1 MKLGE
6 SSITKLL
13 WYYSLPSLVG
23 TLAGALYNIIDRIY
37 IGQGVGALAISGL
50 ALTFPIMNLL
60 GAFGMLVGHG
70 AAARVSLLLGN
81 GNTREANAILPNTL
95 ILSLFFYLIVSS
107 LCYIFLDPILY
118 AFGGSEQTLPYARE
132 YLRIIIPG
140 HIFTS
145 LSYAYTN
152 IMRASGHPMRAM
164 NTLILGALLNVI
176 LDPIFIFAFD
186 MGIRGAAYA
195 TVLSMFV
202 SCTWIMHFFFR
213 KDNTLSFKIQSNN
226 TTISKVQESTYCP
239 PVLGGRKLR
248 ARKCRAKL
256 ACAMPNVS
264 NLDEVNQAKGGG
276 NSQLSTFNLELMLSI
291 LSIGLSSF
299 LLHTAT
305 SLVNV
310 LMNHT
315 LQNYGGDLAIG
326 AFGIMTSFTSLIVMA
341 IVGMAQG
348 MQPIVGYNY
357 GAQQFDRVRTTLKIC
372 TVTATII
379 TTIGCICAVSFPNL
393 IARCFTSD
401 PELLRITTNG
411 LRIYTSTFFVVG
423 FHIIITNYFQSIGRA
438 GVSIFLSL
446 SRQILLLI
454 PFILLFP
461 PLWNL
466 NGAWLAQPTSNIISA
481 IVAIII
487 LSIHLKKLNN

>member
-6 SSITKLL
+6 SPIPKLL
-13 WYYSLPSLVG
+13 WYYSLPSLIG
-23 TLAGALYNIIDRIY
+23 TLAGVLYNIIDRIY

-81 GNTREANAILPNTL
+81 GKKEEANAILPNTFA
-95 ILSLFFYLIVSS
+95 LSLFFYLIVSS
-107 LCYIFLDPILY
+107 LTFIFLEPILY
-118 AFGGSEQTLPYARE
+118 AFGASEQTLPYASE
-132 YLRIIIPG
+132 YLKIIIPG

-152 IMRASGHPMRAM
+152 IMRASGHPMIAM
-164 NTLILGALLNVI
+164 NTLILGALLNI
-176 LDPIFIFAFD
+176 LLDPIFIFWFNL
-186 MGIRGAAYA
+186 GIKGAAYA
-195 TVLSMFV
+195 TVLSMLI
-202 SCTWIMHFFFR
+202 SCLWIMHYFFR
-213 KDNTLSFKIQSNN
+213 KDNTLSF
-226 TTISKVQESTYCP
+226 
-239 PVLGGRKLR
+239 RKLTFNISQFSR
-248 ARKCRAKL
+248 QRLKDLRFSIL
-256 ACAMPNVS
+256 
-264 NLDEVNQAKGGG
+264 
-276 NSQLSTFNLELMLSI
+276 NSQFSI

-315 LQNYGGDLAIG
+315 LQNHGGDLAIG
-326 AFGIMTSFTSLIVMA
+326 AFGIITSFTSLIVMS

-348 MQPIVGYNY
+348 MQPIIGYNY
-357 GAQQFDRVRTTLKIC
+357 GAGLYDRVKTTLKYCISI
-372 TVTATII
+372 ATII
-379 TTIGCICAVSFPNL
+379 TTLGCIIALIFPHY
-393 IARCFTSD
+393 IARLFTID
-401 PELLRITTNG
+401 TNLVNITASG
-411 LRIYTSTFFVVG
+411 LSIYASTFFVVG
-423 FHIIITNYFQSIGRA
+423 FHIIVTNYFQSIGRA

-461 PLWNL
+461 PIWGLT
-466 NGAWLAQPTSNIISA
+466 GAWMAQPVSNIISA
-481 IVAIII
+481 AIAIVI
-487 LSIHLKKLNN
+487 LSLHLKKL

>member
-1 MKLGE
+1 MDLSK

-13 WYYSLPSLVG
+13 WYYSLPSLIG

-95 ILSLFFYLIVSS
+95 ALSLFFYLIVSS
-107 LCYIFLDPILY
+107 LCYIFIDPILY
-118 AFGGSEQTLPYARE
+118 AFGASEQTIPYARE
-132 YLRIIIPG
+132 YLQIIIPG

-164 NTLILGALLNVI
+164 NTLILGAVLNI
-176 LDPIFIFAFD
+176 LLDPIFIFAFNL
-186 MGIRGAAYA
+186 GIKGAAYA
-195 TVLSMFV
+195 TVLSMFI
-202 SCTWIMHFFFR
+202 SCAWIMHFFLR
-213 KDNTLSFKIQSNN
+213 KDNTLSFRSI
-226 TTISKVQESTYCP
+226 V
-239 PVLGGRKLR
+239 
-248 ARKCRAKL
+248 
-256 ACAMPNVS
+256 
-264 NLDEVNQAKGGG
+264 
-276 NSQLSTFNLELMLSI
+276 NSQQSTVKNANNSAFFAEAQNRWLCIVNFALIKSI

-315 LQNYGGDLAIG
+315 LQNHGGDLAIG
-326 AFGIMTSFTSLIVMA
+326 AFGIITSFTSLIVMS

-357 GAQQFDRVRTTLKIC
+357 GAGLYYRVKTTLKYCISI
-372 TVTATII
+372 ATII
-379 TTIGCICAVSFPNL
+379 TTLGCICALIFPHY
-393 IARCFTSD
+393 IARMFTID
-401 PELLRITTNG
+401 TNLVNITTNG
-411 LRIYTSTFFVVG
+411 LSIYASTFFVVG
-423 FHIIITNYFQSIGRA
+423 FHIIVTNYFQSIGRA
-438 GVSIFLSL
+438 KTSIFLSL

-461 PLWNL
+461 PIWGLT
-466 NGAWLAQPTSNIISA
+466 GAWLAQPASNIISA
-481 IVAIII
+481 AIAVII
-487 LSIHLKKLNN
+487 LSVHLKKL

>member
-1 MKLGE
+1 MDLGK

-13 WYYSLPSLVG
+13 WYYSIPSLIG
-23 TLAGALYNIIDRIY
+23 TLANALYNIIDRIY
-37 IGQGVGALAISGL
+37 IGQGVGAIAISGL

-81 GNTREANAILPNTL
+81 NNTREANAILPNTF

-118 AFGGSEQTLPYARE
+118 AFGGSAQTTPYAKE
-132 YLRIIIPG
+132 YLSIIIPG

-145 LSYAYTN
+145 LCYAYTN
-152 IMRASGHPMRAM
+152 ITRASGHPMRAM
-164 NTLILGALLNVI
+164 NTLLLGAILNVL
-176 LDPIFIFAFD
+176 LDPIFIFTFNL
-186 MGIRGAAYA
+186 GIKGAAYA
-195 TVLSMFV
+195 TVISMFI
-202 SCTWIMHFFFR
+202 SCAWIMHFYFR
-213 KDNTLSFKIQSNN
+213 KDNTLSFRTQNTNN
-226 TTISKVQESTYCP
+226 SSFLIPHSS
-239 PVLGGRKLR
+239 LSLKL
-248 ARKCRAKL
+248 
-256 ACAMPNVS
+256 MS
-264 NLDEVNQAKGGG
+264 
-276 NSQLSTFNLELMLSI
+276 SI

-326 AFGIMTSFTSLIVMA
+326 AFGIITSFTSLIVMS

-357 GAQQFDRVRTTLKIC
+357 GAGIYSRVKTTLKYCISIA
-372 TVTATII
+372 TAI
-379 TTIGCICAVSFPNL
+379 TTLGCIASLIFPNY
-393 IARCFTSD
+393 IARLFTSD
-401 PELLRITTNG
+401 THLINITASG
-411 LRIYTSTFFVVG
+411 LSIYASTFFVVG
-423 FHIIITNYFQSIGRA
+423 FHIITTNYFQSIGRA
-438 GVSIFLSL
+438 GISIFLSL

-461 PLWNL
+461 PIWQLK
-466 NGAWLAQPTSNIISA
+466 GAWLAQSASNIIA
-481 IVAIII
+481 AIIAVVI
-487 LSIHLKKLNN
+487 LTIHVRKLSK

>member
-1 MKLGE
+1 MKLRE

-50 ALTFPIMNLL
+50 SLTFPIMNLL

-81 GNTREANAILPNTL
+81 GNSREANAILPNTFV
-95 ILSLFFYLIVSS
+95 LSLFFYLIVSS

-118 AFGGSEQTLPYARE
+118 AFGGSELTIPYARE
-132 YLRIIIPG
+132 YMKIIIPG

-239 PVLGGRKLR
+239 PVLRGRAQR
-248 ARKCRAKL
+248 AEG
-256 ACAMPNVS
+256 VF
-264 NLDEVNQAKGGG
+264 
-276 NSQLSTFNLELMLSI
+276 NSQLSTLNFSIMRSI
-291 LSIGLSSF
+291 LAIGLSSF

-357 GAQQFDRVRTTLKIC
+357 GAMQFDRVRTTLKIC
-372 TVTATII
+372 AVTATVI

>member
-1 MKLGE
+1 M
-6 SSITKLL
+6 
-13 WYYSLPSLVG
+13 VN
-23 TLAGALYNIIDRIY
+23 ALYNIIDRIY

-81 GNTREANAILPNTL
+81 GKKEEANAILPNTFA
-95 ILSLFFYLIVSS
+95 LSLFFYLIISS
-107 LCYIFLDPILY
+107 LTFIFLEPILY
-118 AFGGSEQTLPYARE
+118 AFGASKQTLPYASE
-132 YLRIIIPG
+132 YLKIIIPG

-152 IMRASGHPMRAM
+152 IMRASGHPMIAM
-164 NTLILGALLNVI
+164 NTLIMGALLNVL
-176 LDPIFIFAFD
+176 LDPIFIFWFNL
-186 MGIRGAAYA
+186 GIKGAAYA
-195 TVLSMFV
+195 TVLSMFI
-202 SCTWIMHFFFR
+202 SCAWIMHYFFR
-213 KDNTLSFKIQSNN
+213 KDNTLSFRSI
-226 TTISKVQESTYCP
+226 V
-239 PVLGGRKLR
+239 
-248 ARKCRAKL
+248 
-256 ACAMPNVS
+256 
-264 NLDEVNQAKGGG
+264 
-276 NSQLSTFNLELMLSI
+276 NSQQSTVKNNNNCAFFAKAQYRWLSIINYAIIKSI

-315 LQNYGGDLAIG
+315 LQIHGGDLAIG
-326 AFGIMTSFTSLIVMA
+326 AFGIITSFTSLIVMT

-357 GAQQFDRVRTTLKIC
+357 GAGHYDRVKTTLKYCISI
-372 TVTATII
+372 ATII
-379 TTIGCICAVSFPNL
+379 TTLGCIAALIFPHY
-393 IARCFTSD
+393 IARMFTVDTS
-401 PELLRITTNG
+401 LINITASG
-411 LRIYTSTFFVVG
+411 LSIYASTFFVVG
-423 FHIIITNYFQSIGRA
+423 FHIIVTNYFQSIGRA

-461 PLWNL
+461 PIWGLT
-466 NGAWLAQPTSNIISA
+466 GAWMAQPVSNIISA
-481 IVAIII
+481 AIAIVI
-487 LSIHLKKLNN
+487 LSLHLKKL

>member
-81 GNTREANAILPNTL
+81 GNSREANAILPNTFV
-95 ILSLFFYLIVSS
+95 LSLFFYLIVSP

-118 AFGGSEQTLPYARE
+118 AFGGSELTIPYARE
-132 YLRIIIPG
+132 YMKIIIPG

-176 LDPIFIFAFD
+176 LDPIFIFVFN

-195 TVLSMFV
+195 TVLSMFI
-202 SCTWIMHFFFR
+202 SCTWIMHFFFQ
-213 KDNTLSFKIQSNN
+213 KQNTLNFV
-226 TTISKVQESTYCP
+226 TTDKT
-239 PVLGGRKLR
+239 L
-248 ARKCRAKL
+248 
-256 ACAMPNVS
+256 
-264 NLDEVNQAKGGG
+264 
-276 NSQLSTFNLELMLSI
+276 NSQLSTLNFSIMRSI
-291 LSIGLSSF
+291 LAIGLSSF

-357 GAQQFDRVRTTLKIC
+357 GAMQFDRVRTTLKIC
-372 TVTATII
+372 AVTATII

-487 LSIHLKKLNN
+487 LSIHLKKLDH

>member
-1 MKLGE
+1 MSKNLKKMKLRE

-50 ALTFPIMNLL
+50 SLTFPIMNLL

-81 GNTREANAILPNTL
+81 GNSREANAILPNTFV
-95 ILSLFFYLIVSS
+95 LSLFFYLIVSS

-118 AFGGSEQTLPYARE
+118 AFGGSELTIPYARE
-132 YLRIIIPG
+132 YMKIIIPG

-239 PVLGGRKLR
+239 PVLGGRAQR
-248 ARKCRAKL
+248 AEG
-256 ACAMPNVS
+256 VF
-264 NLDEVNQAKGGG
+264 
-276 NSQLSTFNLELMLSI
+276 NSQLSTLNFSIMRSI
-291 LSIGLSSF
+291 LAIGLSSF

-357 GAQQFDRVRTTLKIC
+357 GAMQFDRVRTTLKIC
-372 TVTATII
+372 AVTATVI

>member
-6 SSITKLL
+6 SPISKLL
-13 WYYSLPSLVG
+13 WYYSLPSLIG
-23 TLAGALYNIIDRIY
+23 TLVNALYNIIDRIY

-81 GNTREANAILPNTL
+81 GNKQKANAILPNTFF
-95 ILSLFFYLIVSS
+95 LSLFFYVIVSS
-107 LCYIFLDPILY
+107 LTFIFLEPILY
-118 AFGGSEQTLPYARE
+118 AFGASEQTLPYASE

-152 IMRASGHPMRAM
+152 IMRASGHPMIAM
-164 NTLILGALLNVI
+164 NTLIMGALLNVL
-176 LDPIFIFAFD
+176 LDPIFIFWFD
-186 MGIRGAAYA
+186 LGIKGAAYA
-195 TVLSMFV
+195 TVISMLI
-202 SCTWIMHFFFR
+202 SCLWIMHYFFR
-213 KDNTLSFKIQSNN
+213 KDNTLTFRIQDTNSSFLIPHSSLSFKLI
-226 TTISKVQESTYCP
+226 K
-239 PVLGGRKLR
+239 
-248 ARKCRAKL
+248 
-256 ACAMPNVS
+256 
-264 NLDEVNQAKGGG
+264 
-276 NSQLSTFNLELMLSI
+276 SI

-315 LQNYGGDLAIG
+315 LQNHGGDLAIG
-326 AFGIMTSFTSLIVMA
+326 AFGIITSFTSLIVTS

-357 GAQQFDRVRTTLKIC
+357 GAGLYNRVKTTLKYCISI
-372 TVTATII
+372 ATII
-379 TTIGCICAVSFPNL
+379 TTLGCIVALIFPHY
-393 IARCFTSD
+393 IARLFTVD
-401 PELLRITTNG
+401 THLVNITASG
-411 LRIYTSTFFVVG
+411 LSIYASTFFVVG
-423 FHIIITNYFQSIGRA
+423 FHIIVTNYFQSIGRA
-438 GVSIFLSL
+438 KISIFLSL

-461 PLWNL
+461 PIWGLT
-466 NGAWLAQPTSNIISA
+466 GAWMAQPVSNIISA
-481 IVAIII
+481 AIAVII
-487 LSIHLKKLNN
+487 LSLHLKKL

>member
-1 MKLGE
+1 MSKNLKKMKLRE

-81 GNTREANAILPNTL
+81 GNSREANAILPNTFA
-95 ILSLFFYLIVSS
+95 LSLFFYLIVSS

-118 AFGGSEQTLPYARE
+118 AFGGSELTIPYARE
-132 YLRIIIPG
+132 YMKIIIPG

-202 SCTWIMHFFFR
+202 SCTWIIHFFFR
-213 KDNTLSFKIQSNN
+213 KDNTLSFRKPTSN
-226 TTISKVQESTYCP
+226 
-239 PVLGGRKLR
+239 
-248 ARKCRAKL
+248 
-256 ACAMPNVS
+256 
-264 NLDEVNQAKGGG
+264 
-276 NSQLSTFNLELMLSI
+276 NSQLSILNSQFSI

-357 GAQQFDRVRTTLKIC
+357 GAMQFDRVRTTLKIC
-372 TVTATII
+372 AVTATVI

>member
-6 SSITKLL
+6 SPISKLL

-23 TLAGALYNIIDRIY
+23 TLTNALYNIIDRIY
-37 IGQGVGALAISGL
+37 IGQGVGALAISSL

-95 ILSLFFYLIVSS
+95 FLSLFFYLIVSS
-107 LCYIFLDPILY
+107 LTFIFLEPILY
-118 AFGGSEQTLPYARE
+118 AFGASEQTLPYASE
-132 YLRIIIPG
+132 YLKIIIPG

-152 IMRASGHPMRAM
+152 IMRASGHPLRAM
-164 NTLILGALLNVI
+164 NTLILGAVLNVL
-176 LDPIFIFAFD
+176 LDPLFIFTFNL
-186 MGIRGAAYA
+186 GIRGAAYA
-195 TVLSMFV
+195 TVVSMFV
-202 SCTWIMHFFFR
+202 SCVWIMHFYFR
-213 KDNTLSFKIQSNN
+213 KDNTLTFKTQN
-226 TTISKVQESTYCP
+226 TNSS
-239 PVLGGRKLR
+239 LNLKL
-248 ARKCRAKL
+248 
-256 ACAMPNVS
+256 MS
-264 NLDEVNQAKGGG
+264 
-276 NSQLSTFNLELMLSI
+276 SI

-315 LQNYGGDLAIG
+315 LQRYGGDLAIG

-357 GAQQFDRVRTTLKIC
+357 GAGLYNRVKTTLKYCISI
-372 TVTATII
+372 ATII
-379 TTIGCICAVSFPNL
+379 TTLGCIASLIFPNIITRMFTTDTEL
-393 IARCFTSD
+393 IN
-401 PELLRITTNG
+401 ITASG
-411 LRIYTSTFFVVG
+411 LSIYASSFFVVG
-423 FHIIITNYFQSIGRA
+423 FHVITTNYFQSIGRA

-454 PFILLFP
+454 PFIFIFP
-461 PLWNL
+461 PIWQLK
-466 NGAWLAQPTSNIISA
+466 GAWLAQPVSNIIA
-481 IVAIII
+481 ALIAAIILI
-487 LSIHLKKLNN
+487 VHIRKLSK

>member
-1 MKLGE
+1 MDLSK
-6 SSITKLL
+6 SPISKLL
-13 WYYSLPSLVG
+13 WYYSLPSLIG
-23 TLAGALYNIIDRIY
+23 TLVNALYNIIDRIY

-81 GNTREANAILPNTL
+81 GNKQEANAILPNTFF
-95 ILSLFFYLIVSS
+95 LSLFFYLIVSS
-107 LCYIFLDPILY
+107 LSFIFIEPILY
-118 AFGGSEQTLPYARE
+118 AFGASEQTLPYASE
-132 YLRIIIPG
+132 YLKIIIPG

-152 IMRASGHPMRAM
+152 IMRASGHPLRAM
-164 NTLILGALLNVI
+164 NTLILGAVLNVL
-176 LDPIFIFAFD
+176 LDPLFIFTFNL
-186 MGIRGAAYA
+186 GIRGAAYA
-195 TVLSMFV
+195 TVVSMFV
-202 SCTWIMHFFFR
+202 SCVWIMHFYFR
-213 KDNTLSFKIQSNN
+213 KDNTLSF
-226 TTISKVQESTYCP
+226 
-239 PVLGGRKLR
+239 RKLTFNISQFSR
-248 ARKCRAKL
+248 QRIKDLRFSIL
-256 ACAMPNVS
+256 
-264 NLDEVNQAKGGG
+264 
-276 NSQLSTFNLELMLSI
+276 NSQFSI

-315 LQNYGGDLAIG
+315 LQRYGGDLAIG

-357 GAQQFDRVRTTLKIC
+357 GAGLYNRVKTTLKYCISI
-372 TVTATII
+372 ATII
-379 TTIGCICAVSFPNL
+379 TTLGCIASLIFPNIITRMFTTDTDL
-393 IARCFTSD
+393 IN
-401 PELLRITTNG
+401 ITASG
-411 LRIYTSTFFVVG
+411 LSIYASTFFVVG
-423 FHIIITNYFQSIGRA
+423 FHVITTNYFQSIGRA

-454 PFILLFP
+454 PFIFIFP
-461 PLWNL
+461 PIWQLK
-466 NGAWLAQPTSNIISA
+466 GAWLAQPASNIIA
-481 IVAIII
+481 ALIAAIILI
-487 LSIHLKKLNN
+487 AHIRKLSK

>member
-6 SSITKLL
+6 SPIPKLL
-13 WYYSLPSLVG
+13 WYYSLPSLIG
-23 TLAGALYNIIDRIY
+23 TLVNALYNIIDRIY

-81 GNTREANAILPNTL
+81 NNKQEANAILPNTL
-95 ILSLFFYLIVSS
+95 FLSLFFYLIVSS
-107 LCYIFLDPILY
+107 LTFIFLEPILY
-118 AFGGSEQTLPYARE
+118 AFGASEQTLPYASE

-152 IMRASGHPMRAM
+152 IMRASGHPMIAM
-164 NTLILGALLNVI
+164 NTLIMGALLNVL
-176 LDPIFIFAFD
+176 LDPIFIFWFNL
-186 MGIRGAAYA
+186 GIKGAAYA
-195 TVLSMFV
+195 TVLSMFI
-202 SCTWIMHFFFR
+202 SCAWIMHYFFH
-213 KDNTLSFKIQSNN
+213 KDNTLSF
-226 TTISKVQESTYCP
+226 
-239 PVLGGRKLR
+239 RKLTFNISQFSR
-248 ARKCRAKL
+248 QRLKDLRFSIL
-256 ACAMPNVS
+256 
-264 NLDEVNQAKGGG
+264 
-276 NSQLSTFNLELMLSI
+276 NSQFSI

-315 LQNYGGDLAIG
+315 LQNHGGDLAIG
-326 AFGIMTSFTSLIVMA
+326 AFGIITSFTSLIVMS

-357 GAQQFDRVRTTLKIC
+357 GAGHYDRVKTTLKYCVSI
-372 TVTATII
+372 ATII
-379 TTIGCICAVSFPNL
+379 TTLGCITALIFPNY
-393 IARCFTSD
+393 IARMFTTD
-401 PELLRITTNG
+401 TNLVNITASG
-411 LRIYTSTFFVVG
+411 LSIYASTFFVVG
-423 FHIIITNYFQSIGRA
+423 FHIIVTNYFQSIGRA
-438 GVSIFLSL
+438 GISIFLSI

-461 PLWNL
+461 PIWGLT
-466 NGAWLAQPTSNIISA
+466 GAWMAQPASNIISA
-481 IVAIII
+481 IIAVII
-487 LSIHLKKLNN
+487 LSIHLKKL

>member
-1 MKLGE
+1 MDLSK

-13 WYYSLPSLVG
+13 WYYSLPSLIG

-95 ILSLFFYLIVSS
+95 ALSLFFYLIVSS
-107 LCYIFLDPILY
+107 LCYIFIDPILY
-118 AFGGSEQTLPYARE
+118 AFGASGQTIPYARE
-132 YLRIIIPG
+132 YLQIIIPG

-164 NTLILGALLNVI
+164 NTLILGAVLNI
-176 LDPIFIFAFD
+176 LLDPIFIFAFNL
-186 MGIRGAAYA
+186 GIKGAAYA
-195 TVLSMFV
+195 TVLSMFI
-202 SCTWIMHFFFR
+202 SCAWIMHFFLR
-213 KDNTLSFKIQSNN
+213 KDNILSFRSI
-226 TTISKVQESTYCP
+226 V
-239 PVLGGRKLR
+239 
-248 ARKCRAKL
+248 
-256 ACAMPNVS
+256 
-264 NLDEVNQAKGGG
+264 
-276 NSQLSTFNLELMLSI
+276 NSQQSTVKNANNSAFFAEAQNRWLCIVNFALIKSI

-326 AFGIMTSFTSLIVMA
+326 AFGIITSFTSLIVMS

-348 MQPIVGYNY
+348 IQPIVGYNY
-357 GAQQFDRVRTTLKIC
+357 GAGLYDRVKTTLKYCISI
-372 TVTATII
+372 ATII
-379 TTIGCICAVSFPNL
+379 TTLGCICALIFPHY
-393 IARCFTSD
+393 IARMFTVD
-401 PELLRITTNG
+401 TNLVNITTNG
-411 LRIYTSTFFVVG
+411 LSIYASTFFVVG
-423 FHIIITNYFQSIGRA
+423 FHIIVTNYFQSIGRA
-438 GVSIFLSL
+438 KTSIFLSL

-461 PLWNL
+461 PIWGLT
-466 NGAWLAQPTSNIISA
+466 GAWLAQPASNIISA
-481 IVAIII
+481 AIAVII
-487 LSIHLKKLNN
+487 LSVHLKKL

>member
-1 MKLGE
+1 
-6 SSITKLL
+6 
-13 WYYSLPSLVG
+13 LVN
-23 TLAGALYNIIDRIY
+23 ALYNIIDRIY

-81 GNTREANAILPNTL
+81 GKKEEANAILPNTFA
-95 ILSLFFYLIVSS
+95 LSLFFYLIVSS
-107 LCYIFLDPILY
+107 LTFIFLEPILY
-118 AFGGSEQTLPYARE
+118 AFGASEQTLPYASE
-132 YLRIIIPG
+132 YLKIIIPG

-152 IMRASGHPMRAM
+152 IMRASGRPMIAM
-164 NTLILGALLNVI
+164 NTLIMGALLNVL
-176 LDPIFIFAFD
+176 LDPIFIFWFNL
-186 MGIRGAAYA
+186 GIKGAAYA
-195 TVLSMFV
+195 TVLSMFI
-202 SCTWIMHFFFR
+202 SCAWIMHYFFR
-213 KDNTLSFKIQSNN
+213 KDNTLSFRSI
-226 TTISKVQESTYCP
+226 V
-239 PVLGGRKLR
+239 
-248 ARKCRAKL
+248 
-256 ACAMPNVS
+256 
-264 NLDEVNQAKGGG
+264 
-276 NSQLSTFNLELMLSI
+276 NSQQSTLKNNNNCAFFAEAQYRWLSIINYAIVKSI

-315 LQNYGGDLAIG
+315 LQIHGGDLAIG
-326 AFGIMTSFTSLIVMA
+326 AFGIITSFTSLIVMT

-357 GAQQFDRVRTTLKIC
+357 GAGHYDRVKTTLKYCISI
-372 TVTATII
+372 ATII
-379 TTIGCICAVSFPNL
+379 TTLGCIAALIFPHY
-393 IARCFTSD
+393 IARMFTVDTS
-401 PELLRITTNG
+401 LINITASG
-411 LRIYTSTFFVVG
+411 LSIYASTFFVVG
-423 FHIIITNYFQSIGRA
+423 FHIIVTNYFQSIGRA

-461 PLWNL
+461 PIWGLT
-466 NGAWLAQPTSNIISA
+466 GAWMAQPVSNIISA
-481 IVAIII
+481 AIAIVI
-487 LSIHLKKLNN
+487 LSLHLKKL

>member
-1 MKLGE
+1 MDLSK

-13 WYYSLPSLVG
+13 WYYSLPSLIG
-23 TLAGALYNIIDRIY
+23 TLVGALYNIIDRIY

-95 ILSLFFYLIVSS
+95 FLSLFFYLIVSS
-107 LCYIFLDPILY
+107 ICYIFIDPILY
-118 AFGGSEQTLPYARE
+118 AFGASEQTIPYARE
-132 YLRIIIPG
+132 YLQIIIPG

-152 IMRASGHPMRAM
+152 IMRASGHPMIAM
-164 NTLILGALLNVI
+164 NTLIMGALLNVL
-176 LDPIFIFAFD
+176 LDPIFIFWFD
-186 MGIRGAAYA
+186 LGIKGAAYA
-195 TVLSMFV
+195 TVLSMLI
-202 SCTWIMHFFFR
+202 SCLWIMHYFFR
-213 KDNTLSFKIQSNN
+213 KDNTLSF
-226 TTISKVQESTYCP
+226 
-239 PVLGGRKLR
+239 RKLTFNISQFSR
-248 ARKCRAKL
+248 QRLKDLRFSIL
-256 ACAMPNVS
+256 
-264 NLDEVNQAKGGG
+264 
-276 NSQLSTFNLELMLSI
+276 NSQFSI

-348 MQPIVGYNY
+348 MQPILGYNY
-357 GAQQFDRVRTTLKIC
+357 GAQLFYRVRETLKIC
-372 TVTATII
+372 IIIATII
-379 TTIGCICAVSFPNL
+379 TTIGCIFAVSFPNL

-401 PELLRITTNG
+401 SELLHITTNG

-423 FHIIITNYFQSIGRA
+423 FHIIVTNYFQSIGRA
-438 GVSIFLSL
+438 GISIFLSL

-454 PFILLFP
+454 PFILIFP
-461 PLWNL
+461 PLLNL
-466 NGAWLAQPTSNIISA
+466 NGAWLAQPISNIISA
-481 IVAIII
+481 AIAVII
-487 LSIHLKKLNN
+487 LFLHLKKL

>member
-6 SSITKLL
+6 SPIPKLL
-13 WYYSLPSLVG
+13 WYYSLPSLIG
-23 TLAGALYNIIDRIY
+23 TLVNALYNIIDRIY

-81 GNTREANAILPNTL
+81 NNKQEANAILPNTL
-95 ILSLFFYLIVSS
+95 FLSLFFYLIVSS
-107 LCYIFLDPILY
+107 LTFIFLEPILY
-118 AFGGSEQTLPYARE
+118 AFGASEQTLPYASE
-132 YLRIIIPG
+132 YLKIIIPG

-152 IMRASGHPMRAM
+152 IMRASGHPMIAM
-164 NTLILGALLNVI
+164 NTLIMGALLNVL
-176 LDPIFIFAFD
+176 LDPIFIFWFNL
-186 MGIRGAAYA
+186 GIKGAAYA
-195 TVLSMFV
+195 TVLSMLI
-202 SCTWIMHFFFR
+202 SCLWIIHYFFR
-213 KDNTLSFKIQSNN
+213 KDNTLSF
-226 TTISKVQESTYCP
+226 
-239 PVLGGRKLR
+239 RKLTFNISQFSR
-248 ARKCRAKL
+248 QRLKDLRFSIL
-256 ACAMPNVS
+256 
-264 NLDEVNQAKGGG
+264 
-276 NSQLSTFNLELMLSI
+276 NSQFSI

-315 LQNYGGDLAIG
+315 LQNHGGDLAIG
-326 AFGIMTSFTSLIVMA
+326 AFGIITSFTSLIVMS

-357 GAQQFDRVRTTLKIC
+357 GAGHYDRVKTTLKYCVSI
-372 TVTATII
+372 ATII
-379 TTIGCICAVSFPNL
+379 TTLGCITALIFPNY
-393 IARCFTSD
+393 IARMFTTD
-401 PELLRITTNG
+401 TNLVNITASG
-411 LRIYTSTFFVVG
+411 LSIYASTFFVVG
-423 FHIIITNYFQSIGRA
+423 FHIIVTNYFQSIGRA
-438 GVSIFLSL
+438 GISIFLSI

-461 PLWNL
+461 PIWGLT
-466 NGAWLAQPTSNIISA
+466 GAWMAQPASNIISA
-481 IVAIII
+481 IIAVII
-487 LSIHLKKLNN
+487 LSIHLKKL

>member
-1 MKLGE
+1 MNLGN
-6 SSITKLL
+6 SSIPKLL

-95 ILSLFFYLIVSS
+95 ILSIFFYLIVSS
-107 LCYIFLDPILY
+107 LTFIFIDPILY
-118 AFGGSEQTLPYARE
+118 AFGGSEQTIPYARE

-140 HIFTS
+140 HILTS

-152 IMRASGHPMRAM
+152 IMRASGHPLRAM
-164 NTLILGALLNVI
+164 NTLLIGAVLNVI
-176 LDPIFIFAFD
+176 LDPIFIFTFNL
-186 MGIRGAAYA
+186 GIRGAAYA
-195 TVLSMFV
+195 TVVSMFI
-202 SCTWIMHFFFR
+202 SCVWIMHFYFR
-213 KDNTLSFKIQSNN
+213 KDNTLSF
-226 TTISKVQESTYCP
+226 
-239 PVLGGRKLR
+239 R
-248 ARKCRAKL
+248 AQMADDSVHSSLNIK
-256 ACAMPNVS
+256 
-264 NLDEVNQAKGGG
+264 
-276 NSQLSTFNLELMLSI
+276 LMLSI

-315 LQNYGGDLAIG
+315 LQRYGGDLAIG
-326 AFGIMTSFTSLIVMA
+326 AFGIMTSFTSLIVMT

-357 GAQQFDRVRTTLKIC
+357 GAGHFDRVRTTLKYCISI
-372 TVTATII
+372 ASFI
-379 TTIGCICAVSFPNL
+379 TTVGCVIARIFPNY
-393 IARCFTSD
+393 IARLFTSD
-401 PELLRITTNG
+401 TQLVNITASG
-411 LRIYTSTFFVVG
+411 LSIYASTFFVVG
-423 FHIIITNYFQSIGRA
+423 FHIITTNYFQSIGRA

-454 PFILLFP
+454 PFIFIFP
-461 PLWNL
+461 PIWQLK
-466 NGAWLAQPTSNIISA
+466 GAWLAQPASNIIA
-481 IVAIII
+481 AVVASII
-487 LSIHLKKLNN
+487 LTVHIRKLSK

>member
-1 MKLGE
+1 MKLRE

-50 ALTFPIMNLL
+50 SLTFPIMNLL

-81 GNTREANAILPNTL
+81 GNSREANAILPNTFV
-95 ILSLFFYLIVSS
+95 LSLFFYLIVSS

-118 AFGGSEQTLPYARE
+118 AFGGSELTIPYARE
-132 YLRIIIPG
+132 YIKIIIPG

-195 TVLSMFV
+195 TVLSMFI
-202 SCTWIMHFFFR
+202 SCAWIMHFYFR
-213 KDNTLSFKIQSNN
+213 KDNTLTFRTQDTNSSFLIPHS
-226 TTISKVQESTYCP
+226 SLS
-239 PVLGGRKLR
+239 LKL
-248 ARKCRAKL
+248 
-256 ACAMPNVS
+256 MS
-264 NLDEVNQAKGGG
+264 
-276 NSQLSTFNLELMLSI
+276 SI

-357 GAQQFDRVRTTLKIC
+357 GAMQFDRVRTTLKIC
-372 TVTATII
+372 AVTATVI
-379 TTIGCICAVSFPNL
+379 TTIGYICAVSFPNL

>member
-1 MKLGE
+1 MKLRE

-81 GNTREANAILPNTL
+81 SNSREANAILPNTFV
-95 ILSLFFYLIVSS
+95 LSLFFYLIVSS

-118 AFGGSEQTLPYARE
+118 AFGGSELTIPYARE
-132 YLRIIIPG
+132 YIKIIIPG

-213 KDNTLSFKIQSNN
+213 KDNTLTFRTQDTNSSFLIPHS
-226 TTISKVQESTYCP
+226 SLS
-239 PVLGGRKLR
+239 LKL
-248 ARKCRAKL
+248 
-256 ACAMPNVS
+256 MS
-264 NLDEVNQAKGGG
+264 
-276 NSQLSTFNLELMLSI
+276 SI

-357 GAQQFDRVRTTLKIC
+357 GAMQFDRVRTTLKIC
-372 TVTATII
+372 AVTATVI

-487 LSIHLKKLNN
+487 LSIHFKKLNN

>member
-6 SSITKLL
+6 SPIPKLL

-176 LDPIFIFAFD
+176 LDPIFIFAFK

-195 TVLSMFV
+195 TVLSMFI
-202 SCTWIMHFFFR
+202 SCAWIMHFYFR
-213 KDNTLSFKIQSNN
+213 KNNTLSFRKPTSN
-226 TTISKVQESTYCP
+226 
-239 PVLGGRKLR
+239 
-248 ARKCRAKL
+248 
-256 ACAMPNVS
+256 
-264 NLDEVNQAKGGG
+264 
-276 NSQLSTFNLELMLSI
+276 NSQLSILNSQFSI

-315 LQNYGGDLAIG
+315 LQRYGGDLAIG

-348 MQPIVGYNY
+348 MQPILGYNY
-357 GAQQFDRVRTTLKIC
+357 GASLFARVRTTLKLCAI
-372 TVTATII
+372 TATII
-379 TTIGCICAVSFPNL
+379 TSIGCICAISFPNL

-401 PELLRITTNG
+401 PDLLRITTNG
-411 LRIYTSTFFVVG
+411 LRIYASTFFVVG
-423 FHIIITNYFQSIGRA
+423 FHIITTNYFQSIGRA

-466 NGAWLAQPTSNIISA
+466 NGAWLAQPASNIISA
-481 IVAIII
+481 AIAVII
-487 LSIHLKKLNN
+487 LSIHLKKL

>member
-6 SSITKLL
+6 SPISKLL
-13 WYYSLPSLVG
+13 WYYSLPSLIG
-23 TLAGALYNIIDRIY
+23 TLAGVLYNIIDRIY

-81 GNTREANAILPNTL
+81 GKKEEANAILPNTFA
-95 ILSLFFYLIVSS
+95 LSLFFYLIVSS
-107 LCYIFLDPILY
+107 LTFIFLEPILY
-118 AFGGSEQTLPYARE
+118 AFGASEQTLPYASE
-132 YLRIIIPG
+132 YLKIIITG

-152 IMRASGHPMRAM
+152 IMRASGHPMIAM
-164 NTLILGALLNVI
+164 NTLIMGALLNVL
-176 LDPIFIFAFD
+176 LDPIFIFWFNL
-186 MGIRGAAYA
+186 GIKGAAYA
-195 TVLSMFV
+195 TVLSMLI
-202 SCTWIMHFFFR
+202 SCLWIMHYFFR
-213 KDNTLSFKIQSNN
+213 KDNTLSFW
-226 TTISKVQESTYCP
+226 ST
-239 PVLGGRKLR
+239 V
-248 ARKCRAKL
+248 
-256 ACAMPNVS
+256 
-264 NLDEVNQAKGGG
+264 
-276 NSQLSTFNLELMLSI
+276 NSQQTTVKNNNNCALCIVNFALIKSI

-315 LQNYGGDLAIG
+315 LQNHGGDLAIG
-326 AFGIMTSFTSLIVMA
+326 AFGIITSFTSLIVMS

-357 GAQQFDRVRTTLKIC
+357 GAGHYDRVKTTLKYCVSI
-372 TVTATII
+372 ATII
-379 TTIGCICAVSFPNL
+379 TTLGCITALIFPNY
-393 IARCFTSD
+393 IARMFTTD
-401 PELLRITTNG
+401 TNLVNITASG
-411 LRIYTSTFFVVG
+411 LSIYASTFFVVG
-423 FHIIITNYFQSIGRA
+423 FHIIVTNYFQSIGRA

-461 PLWNL
+461 PIWGLT
-466 NGAWLAQPTSNIISA
+466 GAWMAQPVSNIISA
-481 IVAIII
+481 AIAIVI
-487 LSIHLKKLNN
+487 LSLHLKKL

>member
-1 MKLGE
+1 MDLSK
-6 SSITKLL
+6 SSISKLL
-13 WYYSLPSLVG
+13 WYYSIPSLIG
-23 TLAGALYNIIDRIY
+23 TLVNALYNIIDRIY

-81 GNTREANAILPNTL
+81 GDKQEANAILPNTL
-95 ILSLFFYLIVSS
+95 FLSLFFYLIVSS
-107 LCYIFLDPILY
+107 LTFIFLEPILY
-118 AFGGSEQTLPYARE
+118 AFGASEQTLPYASE
-132 YLRIIIPG
+132 YLKIIIPG

-152 IMRASGHPMRAM
+152 IMRASGHPMIAM
-164 NTLILGALLNVI
+164 NTLIMGALLNVL
-176 LDPIFIFAFD
+176 LDPIFIFWFNL
-186 MGIRGAAYA
+186 GIKGAAYA
-195 TVLSMFV
+195 TVISMLI
-202 SCTWIMHFFFR
+202 SCLWIIHYFFR
-213 KDNTLSFKIQSNN
+213 KDNTLSFRSI
-226 TTISKVQESTYCP
+226 V
-239 PVLGGRKLR
+239 
-248 ARKCRAKL
+248 
-256 ACAMPNVS
+256 
-264 NLDEVNQAKGGG
+264 
-276 NSQLSTFNLELMLSI
+276 NSQQSTVKNANNSAFFAEAQNRWLCIVNFALIKSI

-315 LQNYGGDLAIG
+315 LQNHGGDLAIG
-326 AFGIMTSFTSLIVMA
+326 AFGIITSFTSLIVMS

-357 GAQQFDRVRTTLKIC
+357 GAGLYDRVKTTLKYCISI
-372 TVTATII
+372 ATII
-379 TTIGCICAVSFPNL
+379 TTLGCIIALIFPHYIARMFTVDTNL
-393 IARCFTSD
+393 IN
-401 PELLRITTNG
+401 ITASG
-411 LRIYTSTFFVVG
+411 LSIYASTFFVVG
-423 FHIIITNYFQSIGRA
+423 FHIVVTNYFQSIGRA

-461 PLWNL
+461 PIWGLT
-466 NGAWLAQPTSNIISA
+466 GAWLAQPASNIISA
-481 IVAIII
+481 AIAVII
-487 LSIHLKKLNN
+487 LSVHLKKL

>member
-1 MKLGE
+1 MDLSK
-6 SSITKLL
+6 SSISKLL
-13 WYYSLPSLVG
+13 WYYSIPSLIG
-23 TLAGALYNIIDRIY
+23 TLVNALYNIIDRIY

-81 GNTREANAILPNTL
+81 GDKQEANAILPNTL
-95 ILSLFFYLIVSS
+95 FLSLFFYLIVSS
-107 LCYIFLDPILY
+107 LTLIFLEPILY
-118 AFGGSEQTLPYARE
+118 AFGASEQTLPYASE
-132 YLRIIIPG
+132 YLKIIIPG

-152 IMRASGHPMRAM
+152 IMRASGHPMIAM
-164 NTLILGALLNVI
+164 NTLIMGALLNVL
-176 LDPIFIFAFD
+176 LDPIFIFWFNL
-186 MGIRGAAYA
+186 GIKGAAYA
-195 TVLSMFV
+195 TVISMLI
-202 SCTWIMHFFFR
+202 SCLWIIHYFFR
-213 KDNTLSFKIQSNN
+213 KDNTLSFRTQNTNN
-226 TTISKVQESTYCP
+226 SSFLISHSSLNIK
-239 PVLGGRKLR
+239 
-248 ARKCRAKL
+248 
-256 ACAMPNVS
+256 
-264 NLDEVNQAKGGG
+264 
-276 NSQLSTFNLELMLSI
+276 LMLSI

-315 LQNYGGDLAIG
+315 LQNHSGDLAIG
-326 AFGIMTSFTSLIVMA
+326 AFGIITSFTSLIVMS

-357 GAQQFDRVRTTLKIC
+357 GAGLYNRVKTTLKYCISI
-372 TVTATII
+372 ATII
-379 TTIGCICAVSFPNL
+379 TTLGCICALIFPHYIARMFTVDTNL
-393 IARCFTSD
+393 IN
-401 PELLRITTNG
+401 ITASG
-411 LRIYTSTFFVVG
+411 LSIYASTFFVVG
-423 FHIIITNYFQSIGRA
+423 FHIIVTNYFQSIGRA

-461 PLWNL
+461 PIWGLT
-466 NGAWLAQPTSNIISA
+466 GAWMAQPISNIISA
-481 IVAIII
+481 AIAIII
-487 LSIHLKKLNN
+487 LSLHLKKL

>member
-1 MKLGE
+1 MKLRE

-50 ALTFPIMNLL
+50 SLTFPIMNLL

-81 GNTREANAILPNTL
+81 GNSRETNAILPNTFV
-95 ILSLFFYLIVSS
+95 LSLFFYLIVSS

-118 AFGGSEQTLPYARE
+118 AFGGSELTIPYARE
-132 YLRIIIPG
+132 YMKIIIPG

-145 LSYAYTN
+145 LSYGYTN

-239 PVLGGRKLR
+239 PVLGGRAQR
-248 ARKCRAKL
+248 AEG
-256 ACAMPNVS
+256 VF
-264 NLDEVNQAKGGG
+264 
-276 NSQLSTFNLELMLSI
+276 NSQLSTLNFSIMRSI
-291 LSIGLSSF
+291 LAIGLSSF

-357 GAQQFDRVRTTLKIC
+357 GAMQFDRVRTTLKIC
-372 TVTATII
+372 AVTATVI

-466 NGAWLAQPTSNIISA
+466 NGAWLSQPTSNIISA

>member
-1 MKLGE
+1 MNYNLGN
-6 SSITKLL
+6 SSIPRLL

-23 TLAGALYNIIDRIY
+23 TLTGALYNIVDRIY

-81 GNTREANAILPNTL
+81 GNTREANAILPNTF
-95 ILSLFFYLIVSS
+95 ILTIFFYLIVSS
-107 LCYIFLDPILY
+107 LTFIFIEPILY
-118 AFGGSEQTLPYARE
+118 AFGGSELTIPYASE

-152 IMRASGHPMRAM
+152 IMRASGHPLRAM
-164 NTLILGALLNVI
+164 NTLILGAVLNVL
-176 LDPIFIFAFD
+176 LDPLFIFTFNL
-186 MGIRGAAYA
+186 GIKGAAYA
-195 TVLSMFV
+195 TVVSMFV
-202 SCTWIMHFFFR
+202 SCVWIIHFYFR
-213 KDNTLSFKIQSNN
+213 KDNTLSFRAQSTDN
-226 TTISKVQESTYCP
+226 TTNSSLLT
-239 PVLGGRKLR
+239 
-248 ARKCRAKL
+248 
-256 ACAMPNVS
+256 PNI
-264 NLDEVNQAKGGG
+264 K
-276 NSQLSTFNLELMLSI
+276 LMLSI

-305 SLVNV
+305 SMVNV

-315 LQNYGGDLAIG
+315 LQRYGGDLAIG

-357 GAQQFDRVRTTLKIC
+357 GAGHFDRVKTTLKYCISI
-372 TVTATII
+372 ATII
-379 TTIGCICAVSFPNL
+379 TTLGCVAALILPNH
-393 IARCFTSD
+393 IARMFTTD
-401 PELLRITTNG
+401 TQLVNITASG
-411 LRIYTSTFFVVG
+411 LSIYASTFFVVG
-423 FHIIITNYFQSIGRA
+423 FHIITTNYFQSIGRA

-461 PLWNL
+461 PIWHLK
-466 NGAWLAQPTSNIISA
+466 GAWLAQPMSNIISA
-481 IVAIII
+481 IIATII
-487 LSIHLKKLNN
+487 LFAHIRKLSK

>member
-6 SSITKLL
+6 SPIPKLL

-81 GNTREANAILPNTL
+81 DNTREANAILPNTL

-176 LDPIFIFAFD
+176 LDPIFIFAFN

-195 TVLSMFV
+195 TVLSMFI
-202 SCTWIMHFFFR
+202 SCAWIMHFYFR
-213 KDNTLSFKIQSNN
+213 KDNTLSFRKTTSN
-226 TTISKVQESTYCP
+226 
-239 PVLGGRKLR
+239 
-248 ARKCRAKL
+248 
-256 ACAMPNVS
+256 
-264 NLDEVNQAKGGG
+264 
-276 NSQLSTFNLELMLSI
+276 NSQLSILNSQFSI

-315 LQNYGGDLAIG
+315 LQRYGGDLAIG

-348 MQPIVGYNY
+348 MQPILGYNY
-357 GAQQFDRVRTTLKIC
+357 GASQFARVRTTLKIC
-372 TVTATII
+372 AITATII
-379 TTIGCICAVSFPNL
+379 TSIGCICAVSFPNL

-401 PELLRITTNG
+401 PDLLRITTNG
-411 LRIYTSTFFVVG
+411 LRIYASTFFIVG
-423 FHIIITNYFQSIGRA
+423 FHIITTNYFQSIGRA

-466 NGAWLAQPTSNIISA
+466 NGAWLAQPASNIISA
-481 IVAIII
+481 VIAVII
-487 LSIHLKKLNN
+487 LSIHLKKL

>member
-1 MKLGE
+1 MDLSK

-13 WYYSLPSLVG
+13 WYYSLPSLIG

-95 ILSLFFYLIVSS
+95 ALSLFFYLIVSS
-107 LCYIFLDPILY
+107 LCYIFIDPILY
-118 AFGGSEQTLPYARE
+118 AFGASEQTIPYARE
-132 YLRIIIPG
+132 YLQIIIPG

-164 NTLILGALLNVI
+164 NTLILGAVLNI
-176 LDPIFIFAFD
+176 LLDPIFIFAFNL
-186 MGIRGAAYA
+186 GIKGAAYA
-195 TVLSMFV
+195 TVLSMFI
-202 SCTWIMHFFFR
+202 SCAWIMHFFLR
-213 KDNTLSFKIQSNN
+213 KDNILSFRSI
-226 TTISKVQESTYCP
+226 V
-239 PVLGGRKLR
+239 
-248 ARKCRAKL
+248 
-256 ACAMPNVS
+256 
-264 NLDEVNQAKGGG
+264 
-276 NSQLSTFNLELMLSI
+276 NSQQSTVKNANNSAFFAEAQNRWLCIVNFALIKSI

-315 LQNYGGDLAIG
+315 LQNHGGDLAIG
-326 AFGIMTSFTSLIVMA
+326 AFGIITSFTSLIVMS

-357 GAQQFDRVRTTLKIC
+357 GARLYDRVKTTLKYCISI
-372 TVTATII
+372 ATII
-379 TTIGCICAVSFPNL
+379 TTLGCICALIFPHY
-393 IARCFTSD
+393 IARMFTVD
-401 PELLRITTNG
+401 TNLVNITTNG
-411 LRIYTSTFFVVG
+411 LSIYASTFFVVG
-423 FHIIITNYFQSIGRA
+423 FHIIVTNYFQSIGRA
-438 GVSIFLSL
+438 KISIFLSL

-461 PLWNL
+461 PIWGLT
-466 NGAWLAQPTSNIISA
+466 GAWLAQPASNIISA
-481 IVAIII
+481 AIAVII
-487 LSIHLKKLNN
+487 LSVHLKKL